1 MESKKIMKKFII
13 SVLCVAV
20 FFFGLGS
27 LAEKVGAKF
36 KSDARALELIAKAR
50 QAIGGDEAIRNV
62 RSLAISGKTTISFE
76 FNGNQRT
83 EQGNVDIA
91 LQLPNQL
98 SKNIRIG
105 TPKGDGK
112 DVQIIEEEKN
122 IVFLKKSDG
131 EQTNGTEPKNVTV
144 NVDSTDG
151 QNGKV
156 IIKKSDGTTEE
167 VKLEGGSQIINT
179 NDGTKVIVR
188 KVDGGSAVFN
198 TTEQIPNGQKVVVN
212 KDVKVVTASGGHGN
226 ELLRLAFSLLL
237 SSPEGVDVSY
247 AYAGEETVGG
257 IVCNAIN
264 ATSAGETFQLFLD
277 KSSNLPVAMNY
288 QSMKMPLKIKI
299 ENNGN
304 QMTKEN
310 IEALKE
316 KLSVAETATFQV
328 RFSDFRGV
336 NGVQFPYRWET
347 SVSGKTIDTFEISNL
362 EVNPVNIAD
371 KLKKQPV
378 KVMKMVKAQ

>member
-1 MESKKIMKKFII
+1 
-13 SVLCVAV
+13 
-20 FFFGLGS
+20 
-27 LAEKVGAKF
+27 
-36 KSDARALELIAKAR
+36 
-50 QAIGGDEAIRNV
+50 
-62 RSLAISGKTTISFE
+62 
-76 FNGNQRT
+76 
-83 EQGNVDIA
+83 
-91 LQLPNQL
+91 LPNQL

-131 EQTNGTEPKNVTV
+131 EKTNGTEPKNVTV

-167 VKLEGGSQIINT
+167 VKLEGGSQVINT

-198 TTEQIPNGQKVVVN
+198 TTEQMPNGQKVIVN
-212 KDVKVVTASGGHGN
+212 KDVKVVQANGQGN

-264 ATSAGETFQLFLD
+264 ATSAGETFKLFLD

-316 KLSVAETATFQV
+316 KLSVPETATFQV

-362 EVNPVNIAD
+362 EVNPANIAE

-378 KVMKMVKAQ
+378 KMMKMVKAQ